1 MNAKRHWQPKKAAS
15 MTTEEILL
23 LEDGYFEAWRSL
35 VKNDVMMKHINESMD
50 SAQVE
55 PNENDQFVL
64 FKSLK

>member
-1 MNAKRHWQPKKAAS
+1 